1 MKTLVV
7 FSDTHG
13 KRSAIGRLSH
23 LFGENDFLVH
33 LGDGAA
39 DMRDTRVQY
48 PEKCVV
54 LRGNCDMGGLG
65 EEERV
70 LEVEGVKILCCHGHK
85 YGVKSSLTRLWLRAK
100 ELGCTVALYGH
111 THRAAVDE
119 QEGVLCVNPGA
130 LGAYLEPSYCYLVV
144 SGKKAVATIVPLGAA
159 PAE

>member
-39 DMRDTRVQY
+39 DMRDTRAQY

-54 LRGNCDMGGLG
+54 LRGNCDMGGMG

-70 LEVEGVKILCCHGHK
+70 LEVEGVKILC
-85 YGVKSSLTRLWLRAK
+85 
-100 ELGCTVALYGH
+100 GH

-159 PAE
+159 PAD